1 MLKSV
6 GWTGH
11 RNITVSH
18 QENEKPSGFTSE
30 MPTTHGI
37 CSFRMTAEQRLI
49 EDVEQWM
56 RYHDARNLSSHTYL
70 PEIADDVYRSA
81 FAFHEAARKF
91 LEALEER
98 ND

>member
-18 QENEKPSGFTSE
+18 QENANRPVLSE

-81 FAFHEAARKF
+81 FAFHESARKF
-91 LEALEER
+91 LEAMEER